1 MGTRLNRVPLS
12 KARFSM
18 LPEVYNLRFVV
29 DEDDP
34 DLPSLQQVYV
44 LCFQTVFGRIPKG
57 HNLGLHGKK
66 IVEHARLSNCSIK
79 TYMLANM
86 IGHQRME
93 EERQSKAV
101 LARTSA
107 FSPFRLTDPTSLK
120 RARIYAEVCQH
131 EFGSFNLSA
140 LSTLSEVN
148 VDDNSVESK
157 MLNSEILAGD
167 WLLGYKSRYEGP
179 PYMELYRA
187 IGHELSPYWLAQEDT
202 YKKLIMDDKTLK
214 LSQVEKE
221 HRQDVN
227 QAITYMKRHKH
238 VAAAM
243 FKARQAIMPEALV
256 NVLTKHG
263 FSTSDFEIEDKPITN
278 SLKMWIIIG
287 RAVQHWN
294 LIKYLHGEDSIFSR
308 SDLA

>member
-1 MGTRLNRVPLS
+1 
-12 KARFSM
+12 M

-34 DLPSLQQVYV
+34 DMPSLQQVYI
-44 LCFQTVFGRIPKG
+44 LCFQTVFGRVPKE
-57 HNLGLHGKK
+57 HNLGVHGKK

-86 IGHQRME
+86 LGHQRME
-93 EERQSKAV
+93 ADRQAKTAM
-101 LARTSA
+101 ARASA
-107 FSPFRLTDPTSLK
+107 FSPFRLTDHVSLE

-131 EFGSFNLSA
+131 EFGSFSLSA
-140 LSTLSEVN
+140 LSTLSEVS
-148 VDDNSVESK
+148 VDDNSIESK
-157 MLNSEILAGD
+157 MLTSEVLAGD
-167 WLLGYKSRYEGP
+167 WLLSYKSRYEGP
-179 PYMELYRA
+179 PYAEMYHS

-202 YKKLIMDDKTLK
+202 YKKLVLDNKALK

-221 HRQDVN
+221 HRHDVN

-243 FKARQAIMPEALV
+243 FKTRQDIMPKALI

-278 SLKMWIIIG
+278 SLEMWIVIG

-294 LIKYLHGEDSIFSR
+294 LIKYLHGESSIF
-308 SDLA
+308 